1 MTTDI
6 ARPDATA
13 EHTADEAFA
22 ELLFSPEGLADP
34 FSRYHRL
41 REAAPVHRTSMGT
54 WVLTRYD
61 DVDEFLRSK
70 LVNKDI
76 QVYMAGRFSGD
87 WEQHQALRK
96 LAANMLWTNPPE
108 HTRLRRIANRAFTE
122 KRVNEHRAF
131 IERRF
136 DELIEPLAAA
146 GGGDICN
153 DVCFPLALSVVAN
166 LIGVPQEEAPL
177 LRDKIRDFQ
186 RTFEPGMTA
195 TELRKADEAAKF
207 LDDYFADHV
216 RGKQRR
222 PGDDLVSALIDTE
235 DEGERLGFDELV
247 QMCHMIIAAGSETTT
262 FFMTNGIRLFAE
274 HPDQADLVRADPS
287 LLDRAREEVL
297 RYMPSAH
304 MIPRTTTAA
313 VRVGGVEIPA
323 GARVMVWIAAA
334 NRDPERYPDPDRFDI
349 LREGQ
354 PAPLAYGLGTHFC
367 LGWRLANLQAQV
379 VFSSLLTRFSR
390 LEITE
395 PLRHRARVAFPQL
408 ESLRIRFHE
417 HPAERPAPSGSTVRF
432 LSEEYLAELE
442 ALAPAK
448 QPEIPHVNVRVQFHA
463 TDTPEGQVD
472 YHLLIRRGVIVR
484 AGRGVIGDS
493 DLAITGTYRDLVDF
507 QAGELHAA
515 TAFVTGQF
523 RVTGDKAKLLEL
535 MLVLQSGYY
544 HQFVADL
551 WAKTSW

>member
-1 MTTDI
+1 
-6 ARPDATA
+6 
-13 EHTADEAFA
+13 
-22 ELLFSPEGLADP
+22 
-34 FSRYHRL
+34 
-41 REAAPVHRTSMGT
+41 
-54 WVLTRYD
+54 
-61 DVDEFLRSK
+61 
-70 LVNKDI
+70 
-76 QVYMAGRFSGD
+76 
-87 WEQHQALRK
+87 
-96 LAANMLWTNPPE
+96 
-108 HTRLRRIANRAFTE
+108 
-122 KRVNEHRAF
+122 
-131 IERRF
+131 
-136 DELIEPLAAA
+136 
-146 GGGDICN
+146 
-153 DVCFPLALSVVAN
+153 
-166 LIGVPQEEAPL
+166 
-177 LRDKIRDFQ
+177 
-186 RTFEPGMTA
+186 
-195 TELRKADEAAKF
+195 
-207 LDDYFADHV
+207 
-216 RGKQRR
+216 
-222 PGDDLVSALIDTE
+222 
-235 DEGERLGFDELV
+235 
-247 QMCHMIIAAGSETTT
+247 
-262 FFMTNGIRLFAE
+262 
-274 HPDQADLVRADPS
+274 
-287 LLDRAREEVL
+287 VL

-313 VRVGGVEIPA
+313 VQVGGVEIPA

-408 ESLRIRFHE
+408 ESLRIRLHE
-417 HPAERPAPSGSTVRF
+417 HPAERPAPSGAAVRF

-472 YHLLIRRGVIVR
+472 YHLLIRRGVIVK

>member
-13 EHTADEAFA
+13 EHAANEAFA

-34 FSRYHRL
+34 FSRYRRL
-41 REAAPVHRTSMGT
+41 REAVPVHRSAMGT

-70 LVNKDI
+70 QVDKD
-76 QVYMAGRFSGD
+76 VHTFMAGRFSGD

-153 DVCFPLALSVVAN
+153 DVCFPLALGVVAN

-207 LDDYFADHV
+207 LDDYFGDHV
-216 RGKQRR
+216 RSRQRKR
-222 PGDDLVSALIDTE
+222 GDDLVSALIDTE
-235 DEGERLGFDELV
+235 DEGARLTFDELV

-287 LLDRAREEVL
+287 LLAQATEEVL

-304 MIPRTTTAA
+304 MIPRTTVEA

-323 GARVMVWIAAA
+323 KSRVMVWIAAA
-334 NRDPERYPDPDRFDI
+334 NRDPGRYTDPEKFDV
-349 LREGQ
+349 LRKG
-354 PAPLAYGLGTHFC
+354 PAPMAYGLGTHFC
-367 LGWRLANLQAQV
+367 LGWRLANLQAHV
-379 VFSSLLTRFSR
+379 VFSAMLTRFSR

-408 ESLRIRFHE
+408 ESLRVRFHE
-417 HPAERPAPSGSTVRF
+417 HPAQRLAPSASSVRF
-432 LSEEYLAELE
+432 LSTEYLAELE
-442 ALAPAK
+442 ALAPAN
-448 QPEIPHVNVRVQFHA
+448 QPEIPHVNVRVQFHV
-463 TDTPEGQVD
+463 TDTPEGPVD
-472 YHLLIRRGVIVR
+472 YHLLVERGVIVK
-484 AGRGVIGDS
+484 AGRGLIDD
-493 DLAITGTYRDLVDF
+493 DLAITVTYRDLVDF

-515 TAFVTGQF
+515 SAFVSGQF
-523 RVTGDKAKLLEL
+523 EVTGDKAKLLEL

-551 WAKTSW
+551 WAKTTW